1 MTLQEINKKISQC
14 TTAKKMIHFQL
25 YTAATKKDVT
35 KVEKRAKALVETI
48 NELNRLQ
55 DLKSQ
60 I

>member
-14 TTAKKMIHFQL
+14 ATAKKMIHFQL
-25 YTAATKKDVT
+25 YTAVTRKDVT

>member
-14 TTAKKMIHFQL
+14 TTAKGMIHLQL
-25 YTAATKKDVT
+25 HTAVTRKDVA

>member
-25 YTAATKKDVT
+25 YTAVKKKDT
-35 KVEKRAKALVETI
+35 AKVEKRAKALVETI
-48 NELNRLQ
+48 DELNRLQ

-60 I
+60 L

>member
-25 YTAATKKDVT
+25 YAAVTKKDAT

-55 DLKSQ
+55 DLKNQ

>member
-25 YTAATKKDVT
+25 YAAVSNKDVA
-35 KVEKRAKALVETI
+35 KVEKKANALVETM
-48 NELNRLQ
+48 NELNRLE

-60 I
+60 L